1 MLEKPKIYII
11 ILNKNK
17 YLHDMIQIIESQIR
31 KTRIITF
38 KFHVHLWSWILN
50 AVLRLL
56 KLKTLIWQKDYS
68 LKTSLIPLKL
78 GSGLIFVCLIIYFNF
93 LEPPYSINK
102 NL

>member
-38 KFHVHLWSWILN
+38 KFHVLLN
-50 AVLRLL
+50 SKCSVKPPQTENTNRT
-56 KLKTLIWQKDYS
+56 KS
-68 LKTSLIPLKL
+68 LFTKNFSHPFKIGQWLEFL
-78 GSGLIFVCLIIYFNF
+78 FV
-93 LEPPYSINK
+93 
-102 NL
+102 

>member
-38 KFHVHLWSWILN
+38 KFHVHL
-50 AVLRLL
+50 
-56 KLKTLIWQKDYS
+56 
-68 LKTSLIPLKL
+68 
-78 GSGLIFVCLIIYFNF
+78 
-93 LEPPYSINK
+93 
-102 NL
+102 